1 MSISLL
7 TTKLFIPPP
16 RPSLV
21 VRAHLLKKLDSG
33 LNARH
38 RLLLISAPAGFGKT
52 TLLSAWLDHLKQRGR
67 QACWVQLD
75 KGDNDRVRFL
85 SYVIAALQTLAAN
98 LGQTAQAML
107 QAPLNVESEQASEAA
122 LAALLNDLAGST
134 TEKLIVLDDYQVITA
149 QPVHDAL
156 TYLIDH
162 LPPNVQIVVAGR
174 VDPPLSL
181 ARLRAT
187 GQLTEMRA
195 PDLRFTLEETTTFLN
210 DVMQIGLTVDQIAVL
225 DQHAE
230 GWIVGLHL
238 AALSMQGRR
247 DLNAFLATFSGSNRY
262 VLDYLIEEVLQ
273 RQATSVQNFLVRT
286 SIPDRLTGS
295 LCDTLTDREDGAVM
309 LQRLEQANLFI
320 DPLDQERTW
329 YRYHPLFAEFLRS
342 RLQQQRTVTEIT
354 ELQRRASVWHE
365 QHGLWNE
372 AVSHAL
378 QARDFDRA
386 ARLIEQTA
394 RDTWITRG
402 ESGTLLEWITALPEE
417 TRRAR
422 PRLLTIQAWA
432 LMADGQREAAE
443 ACAQFVLDTTAPE
456 NTELIGEAEAIG
468 AIITALHNNVPRTIE
483 LAQRALAHLPTSD
496 RFLRGLVAL
505 QLGLAYDMAGR
516 LLEASR
522 SYEEAAAIGRAAN
535 LTFIRM
541 MAATQLADLKVVQ
554 GQLRAAATMYRQTI
568 QLSTEPD
575 KQLPIVSMVYSS
587 LGRLLY
593 EWNDLEQAAH
603 TLQESI
609 TWGQRWAAA
618 DIRSIGLLYLAYIR
632 LAQQQPQAARELMQ
646 QAEQALHDRIVSPL
660 SLDVARMH
668 QARLALL
675 LGDLRMAQ
683 DWAEDYQRRL
693 VELPATLRITGI
705 TAVARVWLAQ
715 GQADRV
721 CELIGPRIATL
732 ESAGLIGSAIE
743 FLALHALALRALDR
757 PTEARSVLQRAL
769 TSAEAG
775 SYVRLFV
782 DEGSA
787 MQTLLS
793 ELRSSL
799 QHHGDQH
806 LKAYLQKLLA
816 AFSATAAFPS
826 TPDREQRSEAQ
837 SLIEPLSE
845 RELEVLR
852 LIAAGCSNQE
862 IAARLVVALST
873 IKTHINN
880 IYGKL
885 GVQSRTQALARART
899 LNLL

>member
-1 MSISLL
+1 MSIALL
-7 TTKLFIPPP
+7 TTKLFIPPS
-16 RPSLV
+16 RPGLVARVSL
-21 VRAHLLKKLDSG
+21 LEKLDSG
-33 LNARH
+33 LNARQ

-52 TLLSAWLDHLKQRGR
+52 TLLSAWLDRLMQRGM
-67 QACWVQLD
+67 QVCWVQLD

-85 SYVIAALQTLAAN
+85 SYVIAALQTLEAN
-98 LGQTAQAML
+98 LGQTAQAL
-107 QAPLNVESEQASEAA
+107 LRAPLNVGNEQASEASV
-122 LAALLNDLAGST
+122 AALLNDLVGST
-134 TEKLIVLDDYQVITA
+134 AEKVIVLDDYHTITA
-149 QPVHDAL
+149 QSVHDTLAF
-156 TYLIDH
+156 LIDH

-174 VDPPLSL
+174 TDPPLSL

-187 GQLTEMRA
+187 GQLTEIRA
-195 PDLRFTLEETTTFLN
+195 SDLRFTLAETTIFLN
-210 DVMQIGLTVDQIAVL
+210 DVRQIGLTVEQIAAL
-225 DQHAE
+225 DQQAA
-230 GWIVGLHL
+230 GWIVGLQL

-247 DLNAFLATFSGSNRY
+247 DFNAFLATFGGSNRY

-273 RQATSVQNFLVRT
+273 RQPTELQDFLVRT

-295 LCDTLTDREDGAVM
+295 LCDALTDRADGAAL
-309 LQRLEQANLFI
+309 LQQLEQANLFI

-329 YRYHPLFAEFLRS
+329 YRYHPLFAEFLRN
-342 RLQQQRTVTEIT
+342 RLSQQRPATEIAA
-354 ELQRRASVWHE
+354 LQRRASLWHE
-365 QHGLWNE
+365 QHGLWNA
-372 AVSHAL
+372 AVNHAL
-378 QARDFDRA
+378 QGQDFERA

-417 TRRAR
+417 TRRAHS
-422 PRLLTIQAWA
+422 RLLTIQAWA
-432 LMADGQREAAE
+432 LMADGQSEAAE
-443 ACAQFVLDTTAPE
+443 ACAQGVLDTTAPE

-468 AIITALHNNVPRTIE
+468 AIITALHNNMPRTIE
-483 LAQRALAHLPTSD
+483 LAQRALAHLPASD

-516 LLEASR
+516 VAEAGR
-522 SYEEAAAIGRAAN
+522 SYEEAAAIGRKAN

-554 GQLRAAATMYRQTI
+554 GQLRAAATMYHQTI

-587 LGRLLY
+587 LGRLQY

-603 TLQESI
+603 TLHESI

-618 DIRSIGLLYLAYIR
+618 DIRSIGLLYLAYIQ

-646 QAEQALHDRIVSPL
+646 QAEHALHERIVSPL
-660 SLDVARMH
+660 SLDVARLH

-675 LGDLRMAQ
+675 LGDLSAAQ
-683 DWAEDYQRRL
+683 DWAEDYQRHL
-693 VELPATLRITGI
+693 SELPAALRISGV
-705 TAVARVWLAQ
+705 AVVARIWLAQ

-721 CELIGPRIATL
+721 CELIGPRAETL

-743 FLALHALALRALDR
+743 YLLLHALALRALDR
-757 PTEARSVLQRAL
+757 FTAARSILLRTL
-769 TSAEAG
+769 TLAEPG
-775 SYVRLFV
+775 GYVRLFV

-787 MQTLLS
+787 MQSLLS
-793 ELRSSL
+793 DLRSTL
-799 QHHGDQH
+799 KRQNDQR
-806 LKAYLQKLLA
+806 LLPYLQKLLA
-816 AFSATAAFPS
+816 AFPASS
-826 TPDREQRSEAQ
+826 GKESRSDIQ
-837 SLIEPLSE
+837 QLIEPLSD

-852 LIAAGCSNQE
+852 LIADGYSNQE